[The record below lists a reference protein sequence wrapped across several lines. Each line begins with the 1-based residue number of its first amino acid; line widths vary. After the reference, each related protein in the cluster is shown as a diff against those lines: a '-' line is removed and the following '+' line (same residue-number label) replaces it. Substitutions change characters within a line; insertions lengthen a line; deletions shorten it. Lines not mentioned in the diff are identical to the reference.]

1 MASNNSI
8 SRAVRL
14 TLLAAAVS
22 ATAPAV
28 AQETEIE
35 QIIVTGS
42 RIASSSLE
50 SASPLTVI
58 GAQDI
63 DESGIVNIQDLL
75 LRSPAFGTPG
85 INRTNSNFS
94 TSSAGVATVDLRNL
108 GTSRTLVLVNGRRF
122 VAGIPGE
129 SAVDLNTIPT
139 QFIERVDILT
149 GGASAVY
156 GSDAIAGV
164 VNIIYKKN
172 FEGVEVDA
180 QYGTSNSGDSDGVH
194 GQHHHGYQ
202 RGRRKGQHHC
212 PPRLLGPG
220 RCLLA

>member
-1 MASNNSI
+1 MLLSCVAPTPSRVLEQVLEQSGVTVMASNNSI

-22 ATAPAV
+22 AAAPAV

-42 RIASSSLE
+42 RIASSSLD
-50 SASPLTVI
+50 SVSPLQVI

-75 LRSPAFGTPG
+75 LKSPAFGTPG

-139 QFIERVDILT
+139 QFIERVDVLT

-164 VNIIYKKN
+164 ANLIYKKN
-172 FEGVEVDA
+172 FEGVEFDA
-180 QYGTSNSGDSDGVH
+180 QYG
-194 GQHHHGYQ
+194 
-202 RGRRKGQHHC
+202 
-212 PPRLLGPG
+212 
-220 RCLLA
+220 